1 MRKIIHPWQTLLLL
15 FILVIAASCQK
26 QGAISPTK
34 KEKQFELS
42 GFTKINAGE
51 NFTVRVLRSKTFS
64 IKATGPMED
73 LEDLGLTVNDGQL
86 NIKYNRFRLN
96 RDKVDFVIS
105 VPVLEVFQLCAGATG
120 TVAGFQDQQSK
131 MTAALSGFSSANLS
145 GTGMWMNIN
154 VSGSSDLYLSGNT
167 EALQGILSGSGQL
180 HAYGLNAKEAKVTA
194 AENARA
200 YVLPTDV
207 LFANVSGNGQIF
219 YKGEPSMH
227 IDINEN
233 GQVIRE

>member
-1 MRKIIHPWQTLLLL
+1 MKKIIHPWQTLLLL
-15 FILVIAASCQK
+15 FILVIVASCQK
-26 QGAISPTK
+26 QGAISPAK
-34 KEKQFELS
+34 KEKEFELA

-51 NFTVRVLRSKTFS
+51 NFAISVIRSKTFS
-64 IKATGPMED
+64 IKAKGALED
-73 LEDLGLTVNDGQL
+73 LEDLGLTVHDDQL

-96 RDKVDFVIS
+96 RDKIEFVIS

-120 TVAGFQDQQSK
+120 TVAGFQDQQSI
-131 MTAALSGFSSANLS
+131 MNAVLSGISSANLS
-145 GTGMWMNIN
+145 GTGMRISINI
-154 VSGSSDLYLSGNT
+154 SGNSDLSLSGNT

-200 YVLPTDV
+200 YVLPTEV

-219 YKGEPSMH
+219 YRGDPSMH
-227 IDINEN
+227 VDINEN

>member
-1 MRKIIHPWQTLLLL
+1 
-15 FILVIAASCQK
+15 LVIAASCQK

-34 KEKQFELS
+34 KEKQFELA

-51 NFTVRVLRSKTFS
+51 NFTVSVIRSKTYS

-194 AENARA
+194 AENAMA

-219 YKGEPSMH
+219 YKGDPSMH
-227 IDINEN
+227 LDINEN

>member
-1 MRKIIHPWQTLLLL
+1 MKKIIHPWQTLLLL

-26 QGAISPTK
+26 QGAISPAK
-34 KEKQFELS
+34 KEKQFEVAA
-42 GFTKINAGE
+42 FTKINAGE
-51 NFTVRVLRSKTFS
+51 NFTVNVIRSKTFN
-64 IKATGPMED
+64 ITATGPLED
-73 LEDLGLTVNDGQL
+73 LEDLGLTVHNGQL
-86 NIKYNRFRLN
+86 NIKYNLFRLN
-96 RDKVDFVIS
+96 RGKVDFVIS

-120 TVAGFQDQQSK
+120 TVAGFQDQQVIMS
-131 MTAALSGFSSANLS
+131 ANLSGISSANLS
-145 GTGMWMNIN
+145 GTGMRMSIN
-154 VSGSSDLYLSGNT
+154 VSGNSDLYLSGNT
-167 EALQGILSGSGQL
+167 DALQGILSGSGKL
-180 HAYGLNAKEAKVTA
+180 HAYGLNAKEANVTA

-219 YKGEPSMH
+219 YKGDPSMH